1 MELNILINRNKKI
14 FTRIN
19 CNKFILFLIVKNR
32 ELLYTVS
39 MSVRK
44 IKKSYIS
51 CTGYFSSYKKQQHI
65 AYESVLERDF
75 YMLLEFNKDVLSY
88 HEQPFRIYYDLF
100 GKRTRYTPDVLVTYN
115 DGSQKVFEIK
125 YQKEIDTKE
134 GLKEKLSLLESVIP
148 EQKSLPFEV
157 FTDQVTEPT
166 YLDNAQFLY
175 KYAFTPEDGIKTQK
189 IREVINSSP
198 RGITVQ
204 NLLEQIS
211 LQKSVHLHYIPYIWR
226 EVFHN
231 THLIDTNRKL
241 TMSTLLQ
248 GEIL

>member
-1 MELNILINRNKKI
+1 
-14 FTRIN
+14 
-19 CNKFILFLIVKNR
+19 
-32 ELLYTVS
+32 

-100 GKRTRYTPDVLVTYN
+100 GKQTRYTPDVLVTYN

-125 YQKEIDTKE
+125 YQKEIDTVE

-148 EQKSLPFEV
+148 EQKSIPFEV
-157 FTDQVTEPT
+157 FTDQGIERI

-175 KYAFTPEDGIKTQK
+175 KYAFIEEDSVKTSK
-189 IREVINSSP
+189 IREVINSSTD
-198 RGITVQ
+198 GVTVQ
-204 NLLEQIS
+204 NILEQIS
-211 LQKSVHLHYIPYIWR
+211 SLRTVHLHYIPYIWR

-231 THLIDTNRKL
+231 THLIDMNRKL

-248 GEIL
+248 GEIS